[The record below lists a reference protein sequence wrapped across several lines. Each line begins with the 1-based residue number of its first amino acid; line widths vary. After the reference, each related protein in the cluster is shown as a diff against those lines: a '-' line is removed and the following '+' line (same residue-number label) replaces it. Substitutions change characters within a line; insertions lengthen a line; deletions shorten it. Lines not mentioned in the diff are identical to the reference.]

1 MTVADS
7 LTNLVF
13 GMTRQTGLKRLAE
26 STKFVRIASR
36 IVPVSMR
43 LDPSKWGRLDPVDSF
58 EQQFAPH
65 GIDMECG
72 IIADR
77 EQGELKELAWYVI
90 RNMEVQA
97 DDRKVDLERYGEII
111 INGQVWGHVRAK
123 SLFQSTPVKTEE
135 YFIALPDFGN
145 AQVIFTSREDVF
157 DAAAPLRDAASATLQ
172 VHPSILA
179 NSAELDDWIPN

>member
-1 MTVADS
+1 MTVAES
-7 LTNLVF
+7 LTSLVF

-26 STKFVRIASR
+26 SAKLVRIASR

-43 LDPSKWGRLDPVDSF
+43 LDPAQWGRLDPVDSF

-77 EQGELKELAWYVI
+77 EQGELKELSWYII

-97 DDRKVDLERYGEII
+97 DDRRIDLERYGEII
-111 INGQVWGHVRAK
+111 INGQVWGHVRARSSFRGG
-123 SLFQSTPVKTEE
+123 SLKTEE
-135 YFIALPDFGN
+135 YFTVIPGFGSI
-145 AQVIFTSREDVF
+145 QVIFSALEDVF
-157 DAAAPLRDAASATLQ
+157 DAAAPLRDAATATLQ
-172 VHPSILA
+172 VNPSILA
-179 NSAELDDWIPN
+179 NSAELGDWIAD

>member
-1 MTVADS
+1 MAIAST
-7 LTNLVF
+7 LTDLVF
-13 GMTRQTGLKRLAE
+13 GLTRQAGLRRLAE
-26 STKFVRIASR
+26 STQLVRIASR

-111 INGQVWGHVRAK
+111 IGGQVWGHVRAK
-123 SLFQSTPVKTEE
+123 SLLKGTPVKTEE
-135 YFIALPDFGN
+135 YFVMLPGFGSI
-145 AQVIFTSREDVF
+145 QVIFTAREDVF

-172 VHPSILA
+172 IHPSIIA
-179 NSAELDDWIPN
+179 NSAELNDWIPD